1 MTFRASALRQSDSDK
16 ELRLER
22 QLSLCDG
29 QFALRHRQPNFI
41 IIIIIIIII
50 IGFLL

>member
-22 QLSLCDG
+22 QFSLCDG

-41 IIIIIIIII
+41 IIVIIIII

>member
-1 MTFRASALRQSDSDK
+1 MTFRASALRQNDSDK

-29 QFALRHRQPNFI
+29 QFALGHRQPNFI